1 MQNSQGIYDDNVRL
15 IDSRFQSLLNFLKF
29 LFFQIDEW
37 NKKETDLRAK
47 YNNLLQNI
55 RQISALEDK
64 YQESLDQIRSLKVFI
79 KLINSKKKCKTLL
92 MSSLVGNCFA

>member
-37 NKKETDLRAK
+37 NKKEADLRAK

-79 KLINSKKKCKTLL
+79 KLINSKKK
-92 MSSLVGNCFA
+92 M

>member
-1 MQNSQGIYDDNVRL
+1 MQNSQGIYDDNIRL

-79 KLINSKKKCKTLL
+79 KLINSKKK
-92 MSSLVGNCFA
+92 M